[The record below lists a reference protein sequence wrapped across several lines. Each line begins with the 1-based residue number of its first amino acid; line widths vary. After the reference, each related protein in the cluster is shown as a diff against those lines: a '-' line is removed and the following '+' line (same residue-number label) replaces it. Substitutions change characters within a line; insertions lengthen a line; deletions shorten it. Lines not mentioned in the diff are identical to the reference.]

1 MTKTTPDCDIPNC
14 KSLYFKSSL
23 LLKPTKMSSISETV
37 CQSLDARIVADNV
50 CFQGIR
56 LRNKIS
62 RDLSS
67 LLSYMD
73 TLSWKACQEGGQV
86 GPILDIVH
94 SKADEIKDNLEY
106 SDLNPTPEHFSWL

>member
-1 MTKTTPDCDIPNC
+1 
-14 KSLYFKSSL
+14 
-23 LLKPTKMSSISETV
+23 MSSISETV
-37 CQSLDARIVADNV
+37 HHSLDARIVADNV

-67 LLSYMD
+67 LLSYVD

-86 GPILDIVH
+86 GPILDNVH
-94 SKADEIKDNLEY
+94 EHAAVITDNLEK
-106 SDLNPTPEHFSWL
+106 SNLNPSPDQIGWLAARLDELSNTLKDRG